1 MVMSKMNIQTEGAP
15 LSNIEE
21 QKRNSKIMIAKIS
34 ECLSL
39 HEQCS
44 GTYIDT
50 VTGDYVI
57 RCSCSCHKLEK
68 SNAGISCIDNTFR
81 NETSKQISKRGTK

>member
-1 MVMSKMNIQTEGAP
+1 MSKMNIQTEEAS

-21 QKRNSKIMIAKIS
+21 QKQNSKIIIAKIS
-34 ECLSL
+34 ECLSF

-50 VTGDYVI
+50 VSGDYVI
-57 RCSCSCHKLEK
+57 QCSCSCHKLDK
-68 SNAGISCIDNTFR
+68 SNASMSCNV
-81 NETSKQISKRGTK
+81 NSYKYEQILEREPS

>member
-1 MVMSKMNIQTEGAP
+1 MKFKVDAVMSKMNIQTEEAS

-21 QKRNSKIMIAKIS
+21 QKQNSKIIIAKIS
-34 ECLSL
+34 ECLSF

-50 VTGDYVI
+50 V
-57 RCSCSCHKLEK
+57 
-68 SNAGISCIDNTFR
+68 
-81 NETSKQISKRGTK
+81 

>member
-50 VTGDYVI
+50 ISGNYVI
-57 RCSCSCHKLEK
+57 QCSCVCHKL
-68 SNAGISCIDNTFR
+68 
-81 NETSKQISKRGTK
+81 QISNSGVSQEDSKIIVEKIAEGEQ